1 MYQAYNLTP
10 REAWRING
18 ILSAETVEEL
28 INKSEQIEMLEELF
42 WCLQGM
48 RDAMRQALPYLPA
61 DKEAVHCGEWLD
73 EANETLE
80 KAKDIGL

>member
-18 ILSAETVEEL
+18 ILSAETIEEL
-28 INKSEQIEMLEELF
+28 INKSEQHEIIEELI
-42 WCLQGM
+42 WCLEGM
-48 RDAMRQALPYLPA
+48 RDAMRKAMPHLPP
-61 DKEAVHCGEWLD
+61 DDGAVHCGEWLD

-80 KAKDIGL
+80 KAKELEL